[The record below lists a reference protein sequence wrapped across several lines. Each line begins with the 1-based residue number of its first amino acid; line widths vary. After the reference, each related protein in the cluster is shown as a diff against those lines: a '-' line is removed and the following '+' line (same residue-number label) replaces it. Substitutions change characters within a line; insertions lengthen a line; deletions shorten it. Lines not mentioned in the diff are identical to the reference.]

1 MALLRLFSQHYYF
14 PKTFLLSL
22 LSLIIFLSATSST
35 LAHDFSIVGY
45 SPEHLTSMEKLLELF
60 ESWSSEHGKNYKT
73 IEEKL
78 HRFEIF
84 ADNLK
89 YIDQRNK
96 EVRSYWL
103 GLNEFSDLS
112 HEEFKKNYLGVRPDF
127 FSRIDNISSN
137 AFSYGEF
144 RYENVKDL
152 PEAVDWREKGAVTGV
167 KNQGQCGSCWA
178 FSGVAAVEG
187 INQIT
192 TGNLIPLS
200 EQQLVDCVTSNRGC
214 INGNVNRA
222 FQYIISNGGIHK
234 QEDYPYQEGQFTC
247 KSNLAGEVVTIS
259 GFRNVP
265 ANDESSLLKAVANQ
279 PVSVYIEGSGRDF
292 QSYRGGVFSGNCGT
306 NVDHLVT
313 AIGYG
318 ADKEIGLDYILVKNS
333 WGRSWGEGG
342 YGRMKRNTGTPQGL
356 CGINRFPS
364 FPIKNN

>member
-1 MALLRLFSQHYYF
+1 
-14 PKTFLLSL
+14 
-22 LSLIIFLSATSST
+22 
-35 LAHDFSIVGY
+35 
-45 SPEHLTSMEKLLELF
+45 MEKLLELF

-73 IEEKL
+73 VEEKL

-89 YIDQRNK
+89 YIDERNK
-96 EVRSYWL
+96 EIRSYWL

-112 HEEFKKNYLGVRPDF
+112 HEEFKKNYLG
-127 FSRIDNISSN
+127 
-137 AFSYGEF
+137 
-144 RYENVKDL
+144 
-152 PEAVDWREKGAVTGV
+152 KGAVTGV
-167 KNQGQCGSCWA
+167 KNQGRCGSCWA

-192 TGNLIPLS
+192 TGNLISLS

-214 INGNVNRA
+214 IN
-222 FQYIISNGGIHK
+222 
-234 QEDYPYQEGQFTC
+234 
-247 KSNLAGEVVTIS
+247 
-259 GFRNVP
+259 
-265 ANDESSLLKAVANQ
+265 VANQ

-342 YGRMKRNTGTPQGL
+342 YGRMKRNTGTRQGL
-356 CGINRFPS
+356 CGINSTIIQNLTLKVRLPS
-364 FPIKNN
+364 NSNK